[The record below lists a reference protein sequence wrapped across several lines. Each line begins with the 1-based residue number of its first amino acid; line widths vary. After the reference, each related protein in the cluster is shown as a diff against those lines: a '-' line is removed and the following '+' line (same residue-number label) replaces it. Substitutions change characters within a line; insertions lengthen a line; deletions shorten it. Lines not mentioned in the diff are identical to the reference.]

1 MKKAVER
8 GLSPREHQAEVERWM
23 KEGIPRED
31 GEDILGGGNCGVI
44 EARRGDF

>member
-8 GLSPREHQAEVERWM
+8 GLSPREH
-23 KEGIPRED
+23 GED